1 MIPEEQ
7 RDFRSNR
14 YNNSYPQ
21 RDFTGHPSS
30 TATQVIV
37 FRDPVH

>member
-1 MIPEEQ
+1 MIPEER
-7 RDFRSNR
+7 RDFMLDR

-21 RDFTGHPSS
+21 RDFAGHPSS

>member
-1 MIPEEQ
+1 MIPEER
-7 RDFRSNR
+7 RDFRSDR

-21 RDFTGHPSS
+21 RDFARHPSS
-30 TATQVIV
+30 TATQVVV